1 MPEPFA
7 SRPAPK
13 IVFGP
18 GTLGELPACAREVG
32 GTSVFLVTD
41 TGLIRAGHAARAT
54 ALLTA
59 AGIPVTLYDHAHENP
74 TEADA
79 AACCAA
85 ARAAR
90 FDCFVALGGGS
101 SMDTAKACNFLLTNG
116 GAMRDYHGYGK
127 ATKPMLP
134 LIAIPTTSGTGSEC
148 QSYALVSRDD
158 THEKMACGDP
168 KARARTALLDPELT
182 ATQPRSVA
190 VLTGLD
196 ALSHALESAV
206 TTKRNALSAP
216 YAEAAFRHLATAL
229 ERVIAG
235 TAMLEDRGHM
245 QLGAALA
252 GLAIENSMLGAAH
265 AAANPLTARHGIV
278 HGHAVALMLPHVMR
292 FNAADPA
299 VAAIYA
305 RLAKLLPSPGV
316 PVPVGPQL
324 AEAALAPDD
333 PTKVRPYNHGV
344 AEDASRLIEWVAAIV
359 ARRALPPLPSAAMD
373 FAALADDATRQWTG
387 KFNPRPLQ
395 AADFVALYRRAF
407 SLHVVG

>member
-1 MPEPFA
+1 MPDAFA

-18 GTLGELPACAREVG
+18 GTLGELPALVREVG
-32 GTSVFLVTD
+32 GTAVFLVTD

-54 ALLTA
+54 ALLAA
-59 AGIPVTLYDHAHENP
+59 AGIPVALYDHAHENP
-74 TEADA
+74 TESDA
-79 AACCAA
+79 AACATA

-116 GAMRDYHGYGK
+116 GAMRDYHGHGK

-168 KARARTALLDPELT
+168 KARARTAILDPELT

-229 ERVIAG
+229 DRVIAG
-235 TAMLEDRGHM
+235 TATLEDRGHM
-245 QLGAALA
+245 QLGAAFA

-278 HGHAVALMLPHVMR
+278 HGHAVALMLAPVMR
-292 FNAADPA
+292 FNATDSA
-299 VAAIYA
+299 VAAVYA
-305 RLAKLLPSPGV
+305 RLEKILHES
-316 PVPVGPQL
+316 
-324 AEAALAPDD
+324 
-333 PTKVRPYNHGV
+333 
-344 AEDASRLIEWVAAIV
+344 VAAAPALVAWIEAIV
-359 ARRALPPLPSAAMD
+359 RRSALPPLDARAMD

-395 AADFVALYRRAF
+395 AADFAALYQRAF
-407 SLHVVG
+407 GAHESA